1 MLIKR
6 DKIMSMVTS
15 RSRKTT
21 HNYDTE
27 MDTDIEHP
35 KRLDAKNG
43 NTFWIKAIKK
53 DMYAVGIKLEILDEK
68 SPIMLRNKKVTTH
81 VVFDVKIGLTRDT
94 H

>member
-21 HNYDTE
+21 HNYDTA
-27 MDTDIEHP
+27 MHTDIEHP

-43 NTFWIKAIKK
+43 NNFWIKDIKK
-53 DMYAVGIKLEILDEK
+53 EMHAVGIPFEILD
-68 SPIMLRNKKVTTH
+68 
-81 VVFDVKIGLTRDT
+81 
-94 H
+94 